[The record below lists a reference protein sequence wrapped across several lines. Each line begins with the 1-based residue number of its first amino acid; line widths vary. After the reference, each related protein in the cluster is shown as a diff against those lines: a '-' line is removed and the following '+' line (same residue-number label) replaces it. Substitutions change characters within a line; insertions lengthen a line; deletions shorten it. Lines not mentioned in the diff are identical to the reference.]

1 MWCLSA
7 WALCYKAASEHDF
20 KTLIHC
26 ARKMHVCLIV
36 ALENKKGKS
45 LLSVLDLASLVEKE
59 NVTLWM

>member
-1 MWCLSA
+1 M
-7 WALCYKAASEHDF
+7 CYKAASEHDF

-26 ARKMHVCLIV
+26 ACKMHVCLIV